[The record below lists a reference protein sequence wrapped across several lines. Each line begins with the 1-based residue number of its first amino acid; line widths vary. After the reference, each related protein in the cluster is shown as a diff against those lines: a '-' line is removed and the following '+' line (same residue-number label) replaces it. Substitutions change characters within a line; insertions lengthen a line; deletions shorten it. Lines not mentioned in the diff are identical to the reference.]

1 MSNITCKDAK
11 ANVYDYLAQEVSD
24 ETRESITV
32 HLRDCVDC
40 AGEYSLELQISS
52 FISASSLN
60 SNSTDDLVNRAYAQ
74 IELEE
79 EN

>member
-24 ETRESITV
+24 ETRESITA